1 MATNDSMKNILIA
14 MRLVNLHVL
23 HSMIGDLS
31 PTKRC
36 QEVATGLNLHL
47 TNQLTAQDL
56 NHDRHSVIGLHSK
69 TTLL

>member
-1 MATNDSMKNILIA
+1 MATNDSMKNVLIA

-36 QEVATGLNLHL
+36 QEVATGLNLHR
-47 TNQLTAQDL
+47 NQLTAQDL
-56 NHDRHSVIGLHSK
+56 NHDRHSVQ
-69 TTLL
+69 